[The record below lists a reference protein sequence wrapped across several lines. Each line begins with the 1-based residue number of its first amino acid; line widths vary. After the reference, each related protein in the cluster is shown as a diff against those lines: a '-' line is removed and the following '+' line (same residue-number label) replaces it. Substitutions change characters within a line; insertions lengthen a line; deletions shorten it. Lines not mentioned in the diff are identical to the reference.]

1 MINIRPKTLKEYIG
15 QEDTKKKLSLYITCF
30 KKKGLPFPHT
40 LIFSSQGKGKTTL
53 SRLLAGELGVD
64 FIEAYGPT
72 LRTAD
77 DLFKV
82 LCNGGKKLNNNT
94 ILFIDECLSGDT
106 EVLTENGWVR
116 LDQYNGKDKVLQWE
130 ENGEMSFVAPSRIV
144 KSKWEKVY
152 KLPFRN
158 GVMYQT
164 PNHRNP
170 VIHKKVWK
178 GVKYEFQ
185 VKTPE
190 QLTASDK
197 FICTGKIKGCTKHLT
212 LLEKLIIMTQ
222 ADGAVNRRLSD
233 KSAASWSISLSKE
246 RKLQYLSAL
255 LKDKD
260 ISSFSFR
267 EVKGR
272 EAIGKVKATRRFL
285 YSMPIGNGDYKD
297 LTKYFN
303 LLDFDYTKARE
314 FMQNVFIWD
323 GAKYPSGSI
332 YCTTEKRNAEFVQA
346 VGMLAGYQTSI
357 SVSHDKRGYKD
368 HYRVYFADN
377 DNPISCQKTSNERE
391 LVDWNDYMYC
401 LTVPSSFFVIRK
413 NGKTFITGNCHSV
426 PTEVLELLY
435 GLMEDGIMIVG
446 SKKYKLPPVTI
457 IGGTTSAGKI
467 PAPLYTR
474 FIEKCV
480 LVDYTEDELTQI
492 GMATAGKLGL
502 KVEEQAIRK
511 LVAVCSK
518 TPRVLNNLVRAAQVF
533 CIAYDIEEFKSH
545 DVLSFL
551 SFQGIDHEGFNANDR
566 TYLKILFNNIVEGQR
581 VPIGFSSICKKGN
594 LIKDEVENLIEPKM
608 LLKEFISFSGK
619 GRFLTDKGLDYCSK
633 L

>member
-15 QEDTKKKLSLYITCF
+15 QEEVKKKMSLYITCF

-40 LIFSSQGKGKTTL
+40 LIFSSPGKGKTSL

-82 LCNGGKKLNNNT
+82 LCNGGKK
-94 ILFIDECLSGDT
+94 I
-106 EVLTENGWVR
+106 
-116 LDQYNGKDKVLQWE
+116 
-130 ENGEMSFVAPSRIV
+130 
-144 KSKWEKVY
+144 
-152 KLPFRN
+152 
-158 GVMYQT
+158 T
-164 PNHRNP
+164 PNT
-170 VIHKKVWK
+170 VLFV
-178 GVKYEFQ
+178 
-185 VKTPE
+185 
-190 QLTASDK
+190 D
-197 FICTGKIKGCTKHLT
+197 
-212 LLEKLIIMTQ
+212 
-222 ADGAVNRRLSD
+222 
-233 KSAASWSISLSKE
+233 
-246 RKLQYLSAL
+246 
-255 LKDKD
+255 
-260 ISSFSFR
+260 
-267 EVKGR
+267 EV
-272 EAIGKVKATRRFL
+272 
-285 YSMPIGNGDYKD
+285 
-297 LTKYFN
+297 
-303 LLDFDYTKARE
+303 
-314 FMQNVFIWD
+314 
-323 GAKYPSGSI
+323 
-332 YCTTEKRNAEFVQA
+332 
-346 VGMLAGYQTSI
+346 
-357 SVSHDKRGYKD
+357 
-368 HYRVYFADN
+368 
-377 DNPISCQKTSNERE
+377 
-391 LVDWNDYMYC
+391 
-401 LTVPSSFFVIRK
+401 
-413 NGKTFITGNCHSV
+413 HSV

-435 GLMEDGIMIVG
+435 GLMEDGVIILG
-446 SKKYKLPPVTI
+446 SKKYKLPPITI

-467 PAPLYTR
+467 PTPLYTR

-480 LVDYTEDELTQI
+480 LVDYTEDELTQM
-492 GMATAGKLGL
+492 GMATANKLGL

-566 TYLKILFNNIVEGQR
+566 TYLKVLFNNIVEGQR

>member
-1 MINIRPKTLKEYIG
+1 MTNIRPKTLKEYIG

-40 LIFSSQGKGKTTL
+40 LIFSTAGKGKTTL

-82 LCNGGKKLNNNT
+82 LCNGGKRITPNT
-94 ILFIDECLSGDT
+94 VLFIDECLSGDT
-106 EVLTENGWVR
+106 EVLTERGWVR
-116 LDQYNGKDKVLQWE
+116 LDKYNGEDQVAQWE
-130 ENGEMSFVAPSRIV
+130 EDGTISFVKPTRVV
-144 KSKWEKVY
+144 KSIWEKVY
-152 KLPFRN
+152 KLPFRR

-170 VIHKKVWK
+170 IIHKVHYK
-178 GVKYEFQ
+178 GRKSVFQ
-185 VKTPE
+185 VRTPE
-190 QLTASDK
+190 ELTGADK
-197 FICTGKIKGCTKHLT
+197 FICTGKLKDTNKHLT

-222 ADGAVNRRLSD
+222 ADGAVNQRRSD
-233 KSAASWSISLSKE
+233 GTANVWSISLSKE
-246 RKLQYLSAL
+246 RKLKYLAEL
-255 LKDKD
+255 MQEKG
-260 ISSFSFR
+260 IEQFGIR
-267 EVKGR
+267 EVKGK
-272 EAIGKVKATRRFL
+272 EQKGLVKASRRFTYHL
-285 YSMPIGNGDYKD
+285 PVGKGDYKD

-303 LLDFDYTKARE
+303 LLDFDYSKAKE

-323 GAKYPSGSI
+323 SAKYPSGNI
-332 YCTTEKRNAEFVQA
+332 YCTTDKSNAEFVQA

-357 SVSHDKRGYKD
+357 MVQHDKRGYKD
-368 HYRVYFADN
+368 HYRVLFAEN
-377 DNPISCQKTSNERE
+377 NNPISCQKTSVERE

-401 LTVPSSFFVIRK
+401 LTVPSSYFVIRK
-413 NGKTFITGNCHSV
+413 DGKTLITGNCHSV

-435 GLMEDGIMIVG
+435 GLMEDGVIILG
-446 SKKYKLPPVTI
+446 SKRYKLPPITI

-467 PAPLYTR
+467 PTPLYTR

-480 LVDYTEDELTQI
+480 LIDYTEDELTQM
-492 GMATAGKLGL
+492 GMATASKLGL

-545 DVLSFL
+545 DVLPFL

-566 TYLKILFNNIVEGQR
+566 TYLKVLFNNIVEGQR